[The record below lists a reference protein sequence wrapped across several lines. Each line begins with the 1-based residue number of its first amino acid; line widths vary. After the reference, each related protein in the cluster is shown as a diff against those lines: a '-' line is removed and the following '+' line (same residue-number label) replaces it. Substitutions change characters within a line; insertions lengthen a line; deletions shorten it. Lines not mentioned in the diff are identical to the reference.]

1 VLLRLRTS
9 FCDGNMSRRFLSL
22 IRTSKGV
29 LSVANRHLVG
39 GHFHASFVTAGPNH
53 IAGET
58 PRNEEVV
65 PDWRKYPDRA
75 LGKSLN
81 FRPLHLKLIT
91 RYAVKVRTV
100 GPSVHQE
107 VRLAG
112 SAGPETP
119 SDVPGL
125 IMHLGCGAANE
136 ERFWRMI
143 TANPAMSRQNLRQFF
158 PVIKG
163 NLIIP
168 ANVN

>member
-1 VLLRLRTS
+1 MLLRLRTS

-39 GHFHASFVTAGPNH
+39 RHFHASFVTAGPNH

-58 PRNEEVV
+58 PRKS
-65 PDWRKYPDRA
+65 RKYPDRA

-91 RYAVKVRTV
+91 RYAVKDRSV

-125 IMHLGCGAANE
+125 NMHLGCGVANG

-143 TANPAMSRQNLRQFF
+143 TANPAMSRQNLREFF

-163 NLIIP
+163 NLIILS
-168 ANVN
+168 